1 MGSPLTVYRTHE
13 RETGQQAERQQPHA
27 FAKPSAATPRKMVR
41 QRKVLLAAVAAF
53 ALLGA
58 VGASSS
64 LWYQSVVEAETNRID
79 LLQHR
84 YQDRID
90 RLRAEIDRLNS
101 RQALDRETVE
111 LRVGDLIRRQQA
123 LSKRHE
129 IVSKLIQTAES
140 NGILMPDTSTLPSPK
155 PLLALQEEG
164 ADFLKEEGSAMGGE
178 AELVDDPMKALGL
191 RGSTPLSA
199 IPANEQQNAA
209 QPGSSAPGSSAKDK
223 QAALGKVEDDIA
235 AMDAESAVVLT
246 ALTRATRR
254 QIDGILK
261 ETRPLGVGFASAMSA
276 VPSIP
281 APAADVG
288 GPFVPYQDEAFLNR
302 VETAEASLVQLARL
316 KNAARRL
323 PIARPLE
330 SEQISSDFG
339 PRLDPF
345 LSRIAMHTGMDF
357 KAPSGTRVYAT
368 APGTVIKARYS
379 GGYGKMVEIRHSNGL
394 VTRYGHLSRFLVL
407 EGDHVTAGDVIGNVG
422 TTGRSTG
429 PHLHY
434 EVRVDD
440 TAVDPEPFVRAGERL
455 AAYL

>member
-1 MGSPLTVYRTHE
+1 ME
-13 RETGQQAERQQPHA
+13 RSHHA
-27 FAKPSAATPRKMVR
+27 FAKPVPASPGTLFRK
-41 QRKVLLAAVAAF
+41 RKFLLAAAAAF
-53 ALLGA
+53 ALLGTI
-58 VGASSS
+58 GASSS
-64 LWYQSVVEAETNRID
+64 LWYQSVVEAESNRIG
-79 LLQHR
+79 LLQHS

-129 IVSKLIQTAES
+129 IVSRLIQQAEN
-140 NGILMPDTSTLPSPK
+140 NGILMPDTSILPSPK
-155 PLLALQEEG
+155 PLIALQDEG
-164 ADFLKEEGSAMGGE
+164 SDFLKEEGPAIGGE
-178 AELVDDPMKALGL
+178 AELVDDPMTALGL
-191 RGSTPLSA
+191 RGSSALSGTPA
-199 IPANEQQNAA
+199 GAARQAEQ
-209 QPGSSAPGSSAKDK
+209 PDTVRSDK
-223 QAALGKVEDDIA
+223 QAALGKVEDDIT

-246 ALTRATRR
+246 ALTRATRK

-261 ETRPLGVGFASAMSA
+261 ETRPLGVGFAAAVAPATSA
-276 VPSIP
+276 

-288 GPFVPYQDEAFLNR
+288 GPFVPYEDEAFFNR
-302 VETAEASLVQLARL
+302 VETAEKSLSQLTRL

-357 KAPSGTRVYAT
+357 KAPYGTRVYAT
-368 APGTVIKARYS
+368 APGTVIKARYN

-394 VTRYGHLSRFLVL
+394 VTRYGHLSQFLVL
-407 EGDHVTAGDVIGNVG
+407 EGDHVTTGDVIGNVG
-422 TTGRSTG
+422 STGRSTG

-440 TAVDPEPFVRAGERL
+440 NAVDPEPFVRAGERL